1 MGSVNL
7 AGPADAGDTA
17 PIDLVAQLGSEV
29 AGTLSAAL
37 ERVNALATTGRIDGL
52 SLRALRDEIEM
63 ARRIGIMG
71 QQVSRYASGRVRISS
86 ETLDIGALLEE
97 ALHQRAPEIEARGLE
112 VRRHVQPAEV
122 LVDAALCV
130 SLLQALLDWA
140 FEHARS
146 PIDVS
151 IDPSVGQIHARP
163 AHARVGCSFA
173 HAAGGDARAIT
184 PAVAPR
190 LDTMAWRLLAQTA
203 ATLGLLLTRS
213 ERAGRTT
220 AMIEFPRRAGEP
232 MEGVSAIELDG
243 PVESAEHQRSLV
255 GNHVLVVAARRE
267 VRHLVRDAL
276 HATGMLVDF
285 VTSVD
290 DAREFCRGGLP
301 HAVVHEAVLGG
312 RSFEHLRT
320 ELLQAAP
327 TLAFVQISEE
337 NHAFEVHRAAGREH
351 VSVGRAF
358 IAESLPAAL
367 VYELARDG

>member
-52 SLRALRDEIEM
+52 SLRALRDEIEL

-97 ALHQRAPEIEARGLE
+97 TLHQRGPEIEARGLE
-112 VRRHVQPAEV
+112 VRRQVQPAEV
-122 LVDAALCV
+122 LADAALCV

-146 PIDVS
+146 PIELT
-151 IDPSVGQIHARP
+151 IDPPVGQNHARP
-163 AHARVGCSFA
+163 VSARVGCSFA
-173 HAAGGDARAIT
+173 HTAGGDTLAIVPT
-184 PAVAPR
+184 APPR

-220 AMIEFPRRAGEP
+220 AMIEFPRSAGQA

-243 PVESAEHQRSLV
+243 LGESAEHQRSLV
-255 GNHVLVVAARRE
+255 GNQVLVVAARRE

-290 DAREFCRGGLP
+290 EAREFCRGGLP

-312 RSFEHLRT
+312 RPFEHLRT
-320 ELLQAAP
+320 ELLRAAP
-327 TLAFVQISEE
+327 ALAFVQISEE

-367 VYELARDG
+367 VYELARGG

>member
-52 SLRALRDEIEM
+52 SLRALRDEIEL

-97 ALHQRAPEIEARGLE
+97 TLHQRGPEIEARGLE
-112 VRRHVQPAEV
+112 VRRQVQPAEV
-122 LVDAALCV
+122 LADAALCV

-146 PIDVS
+146 PIELT
-151 IDPSVGQIHARP
+151 IDPPVGQNHARP
-163 AHARVGCSFA
+163 VSARVGCSFA
-173 HAAGGDARAIT
+173 HTAGGDTLAIVPT
-184 PAVAPR
+184 APPR

-220 AMIEFPRRAGEP
+220 AMIEFPRSAGQP

-243 PVESAEHQRSLV
+243 LGESAEHQRSLV
-255 GNHVLVVAARRE
+255 GNQVLVVAARRE

-290 DAREFCRGGLP
+290 EAREFCRGGLP

-312 RSFEHLRT
+312 RPFEHLRT
-320 ELLQAAP
+320 ELLRAAP
-327 TLAFVQISEE
+327 ALAFVQISEE

-367 VYELARDG
+367 VYELARGG

>member
-7 AGPADAGDTA
+7 AGPADAGDTV

-52 SLRALRDEIEM
+52 SLRALRDEIEL

-86 ETLDIGALLEE
+86 ENLDIGALLVE
-97 ALHQRAPEIEARGLE
+97 ALYQRGPEIEARGLE
-112 VRRHVQPAEV
+112 VRRQLRPAQV
-122 LVDAALCV
+122 LADAALCV
-130 SLLQALLDWA
+130 SMLQALLDWA

-146 PIDVS
+146 PIELRVDQTA
-151 IDPSVGQIHARP
+151 GLNHARP
-163 AHARVGCSFA
+163 VRARVSCSYAHASGA
-173 HAAGGDARAIT
+173 EAGQI
-184 PAVAPR
+184 APTAPRR

-220 AMIEFPRRAGEP
+220 ALIEFPSSACEP
-232 MEGVSAIELDG
+232 MEGVSAIELG
-243 PVESAEHQRSLV
+243 GHGESAHHQRSLV
-255 GNHVLVVAARRE
+255 GSHVLVVAARRE
-267 VRHLVRDAL
+267 VRQLVRDAL

-290 DAREFCRGGLP
+290 EAREFCRGGLP

-320 ELLQAAP
+320 ELLHAAP
-327 TLAFVQISEE
+327 ALAFVQIAEE
-337 NHAFEVHRAAGREH
+337 GQAFEVHRAAGREH

-367 VYELARDG
+367 VYELARGG

>member
-52 SLRALRDEIEM
+52 SLRALRDEIEL

-97 ALHQRAPEIEARGLE
+97 TLHQRGPEIEARGLE
-112 VRRHVQPAEV
+112 VRRQVQPAEV
-122 LVDAALCV
+122 LADAALCV

-146 PIDVS
+146 PIELT
-151 IDPSVGQIHARP
+151 IDPPVGQNHARP
-163 AHARVGCSFA
+163 VSARVGCSFA
-173 HAAGGDARAIT
+173 HTAGGDTLAIAPT
-184 PAVAPR
+184 APPR

-220 AMIEFPRRAGEP
+220 AMIEFPRSAGQP

-243 PVESAEHQRSLV
+243 LGESAEHQRSLV
-255 GNHVLVVAARRE
+255 GNQVLVVAARRE

-290 DAREFCRGGLP
+290 EAREFCRGGLP

-312 RSFEHLRT
+312 RPFEHLRT
-320 ELLQAAP
+320 ELLRAAP
-327 TLAFVQISEE
+327 ALAFVQISEE

-367 VYELARDG
+367 VYELARGG